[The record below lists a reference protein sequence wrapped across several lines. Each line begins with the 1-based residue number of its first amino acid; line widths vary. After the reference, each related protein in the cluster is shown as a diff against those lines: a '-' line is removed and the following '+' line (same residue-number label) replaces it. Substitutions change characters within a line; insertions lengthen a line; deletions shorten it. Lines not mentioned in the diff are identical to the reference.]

1 MEAQLTHTTAEQLLT
16 AAGIPVIG
24 SDVNYWF
31 VRTSGGDNF
40 ENFYFGN
47 YIAIGWDEIND
58 IKTLKTEKH
67 EDVKKRVAS
76 LYPEDAKPGST
87 ASQIIRFVSEM
98 KCGDYVLIPG
108 SNCDRI
114 AFGVITSD
122 VYLYEPTEQDK
133 IDMLFDG
140 YEVDFLK
147 RRDVAWITD
156 SPFERSELDP
166 LLVPIIYSYGT
177 IVNANPYSTFINRTI
192 YDLYYQNGELHSIF
206 NITKK
211 ENIPVFEFYEFIDNI
226 FGAMDTYSEIS
237 GFEVN
242 KKELSIKASINSP
255 GPVEIITA
263 ATSAFIFLAGLSLFL
278 NGAKVKLSYNIF
290 NIASGEININSPG
303 LIDRIQK
310 LNQSSTENEVKL
322 ATSQAK
328 LETSKEN
335 LKIKKKNKKK

>member
-1 MEAQLTHTTAEQLLT
+1 MNEQISLVEAEALLKQ
-16 AAGIPVIG
+16 AGIPVIG

-31 VRTSGGDNF
+31 VRTSGGANF

-67 EDVKKRVAS
+67 EDIKKRVEAF
-76 LYPEDAKPGST
+76 YPEDTKSGST
-87 ASQIIRFVSEM
+87 ASQIMRFVSEM

-122 VYLYEPTEQDK
+122 AYLYEPTDQDRM
-133 IDMLFDG
+133 DMIFDG
-140 YEVDFLK
+140 YEMDFLK
-147 RRDVAWITD
+147 RRNVEWITD
-156 SPFERSELDP
+156 VPFERSELDP
-166 LLVPIIYSYGT
+166 MLIPIIYSYGT
-177 IVNANPYSTFINRTI
+177 IVNANPYALFINRTL

-211 ENIPVFEFYEFIDNI
+211 ENIPVYEFYEFINNVFD
-226 FGAMDTYSEIS
+226 AMDIYSEIS
-237 GFEVN
+237 GFEVD

-263 ATSAFIFLAGLSLFL
+263 ATSVFIFLAGLSLFL
-278 NGAKVKLSYNIF
+278 NGAKVKFSFNIF
-290 NIASGEININSPG
+290 NIASGDININSPG
-303 LIDRIQK
+303 LIERIQK
-310 LNQSSTENEVKL
+310 LNHSSTEDEIKL
-322 ATSQAK
+322 SESQAK
-328 LETSKEN
+328 IEMSKANLE
-335 LKIKKKNKKK
+335 IKKKGKKK

>member
-1 MEAQLTHTTAEQLLT
+1 MNNQITLAEAQALLKQ
-16 AAGIPVIG
+16 AGIPVIG

-31 VRTSGGDNF
+31 VRTCGGDNF

-58 IKTLKTEKH
+58 IETLKTEKH
-67 EDVKKRVAS
+67 DDIKKRVEA
-76 LYPEDAKPGST
+76 LYPDDAKPGST
-87 ASQIIRFVSEM
+87 ASQIIRFISEM
-98 KCGDYVLIPG
+98 KIGDYVLIPG

-114 AFGVITSD
+114 AFGIITSAP
-122 VYLYEPTEQDK
+122 YLYEPTEQDE
-133 IDMLFDG
+133 IDTMFDG

-147 RRDVAWITD
+147 RRNVTWITD
-156 SPFERSELDP
+156 SPFERCELDP

-211 ENIPVFEFYEFIDNI
+211 DNIPVIEFCEFINSVFD
-226 FGAMDTYSEIS
+226 AMDTYSEIS
-237 GFEVN
+237 GFEVD
-242 KKELSIKASINSP
+242 KKEFSIKASINSP
-255 GPVEIITA
+255 GPVEIITT

-303 LIDRIQK
+303 LLERIQK
-310 LNQSSTENEVKL
+310 LNKATTDNTIKLSESQTKIENSKE
-322 ATSQAK
+322 K
-328 LETSKEN
+328 LE
-335 LKIKKKNKKK
+335 IKKKRKKK